1 MRQVVES
8 RVRANGVEL
17 ALFDWPASGPTV
29 FFSHATGFHARCW
42 DQVIERLPALHC
54 VAIDMRGHGRSE
66 KPAPPYAWR
75 NFAVDVVEVAR
86 SIGLDGALAVGHSKG
101 GYAVTLAAAIE
112 PGLFGKLLL
121 VDPVILPPSAY
132 LTIREGEHFAAKR
145 RNRWS
150 SPDEMYERFAS
161 RPPFSGWDP
170 AVLRDYCQYGLLPAP
185 DGDGFVLACPPE
197 IEAATYAASGGE
209 AIYDQ
214 IANVRIPVRI
224 LRARPRTDLAQ
235 TDMSSSPTAP
245 DLASHFADAED
256 FLLPEQSHFM
266 PMEAPGLI
274 AQHILE
280 MTRAAPAAK

>member
-1 MRQVVES
+1 MRQVIES
-8 RVRANGVEL
+8 RVRANEVEL

-29 FFSHATGFHARCW
+29 FFAHATGFHARCW
-42 DQVIERLPALHC
+42 DQVIERLPGLHC

-75 NFAVDVVEVAR
+75 NFAVDVVEVGR
-86 SIGLDGALAVGHSKG
+86 QLGFHEVLAVGHSKG
-101 GYAVTLAAAIE
+101 GYAITLAAALD
-112 PGLFGKLLL
+112 PRLFAKLLL

-132 LTIREGEHFAAKR
+132 VTRREGEHFAAKR
-145 RNRWS
+145 RNRWTS
-150 SPDEMYERFAS
+150 ADEMYERFAS
-161 RPPFSGWDP
+161 RPPFNGWDP

-214 IANVRIPVRI
+214 IANVRVPVRI
-224 LRARPRTDLAQ
+224 LRARGRMDPEQ

-245 DLASHFADAED
+245 DLASHFANAED
-256 FLLPEQSHFM
+256 FPLPQHSHFI

-274 AQHILE
+274 AGHVLE
-280 MTRAAPAAK
+280 MTGARAG